1 MEGSTSMFGWK
12 SIKKSK
18 HGESKSKGCKAY
30 NAQTVFDDVE
40 VEAKGVKALNTPTNS
55 LAHPKL

>member
-18 HGESKSKGCKAY
+18 KGESKSKGCKAY
-30 NAQTVFDDVE
+30 NAQIVFDDV
-40 VEAKGVKALNTPTNS
+40 
-55 LAHPKL
+55 